1 MLRIDFRKAAMLVK
15 VVVSAMALIAAV
27 TTSVAGVA
35 QEITFER
42 IKLDDKFRS
51 EGVAVGD
58 FNGDGKNDIGA
69 GSVFYAAP
77 DWKMHP
83 VLAAPQEADPHG
95 YINSFVNFADDLN
108 DDGRT
113 DLIVVGF
120 PGEATRWY
128 QQPES
133 PSAGPWKEHLI
144 TPVSNNESPQYLELL
159 GKGQRQL
166 LMAVSPDP
174 AQPDGPQRYMAY
186 LKPAADPYARWSIH
200 RISADA
206 APGTTKYSHGVG
218 AGDINGDGRN
228 DVLCPKGWWEAPAG
242 EATEWTWHDAPF
254 GEDCAHMYVYDFD
267 GDGDADVLSTAA
279 HQLGMWWHEQTPD
292 GWKTHTIST
301 EFSQTHSLELADIN
315 GDGLP
320 DFVTGKRYWAHGP
333 NLDVDPGAPAML
345 YWFELKREDGTA
357 KWIPHKVDDDSGV
370 GTQFQVADVDGDGLL
385 DIATA
390 NKKGAHLFLQRRK

>member
-1 MLRIDFRKAAMLVK
+1 
-15 VVVSAMALIAAV
+15 
-27 TTSVAGVA
+27 
-35 QEITFER
+35 
-42 IKLDDKFRS
+42 
-51 EGVAVGD
+51 
-58 FNGDGKNDIGA
+58 
-69 GSVFYAAP
+69 
-77 DWKMHP
+77 
-83 VLAAPQEADPHG
+83 
-95 YINSFVNFADDLN
+95 
-108 DDGRT
+108 
-113 DLIVVGF
+113 
-120 PGEATRWY
+120 
-128 QQPES
+128 
-133 PSAGPWKEHLI
+133 
-144 TPVSNNESPQYLELL
+144 
-159 GKGQRQL
+159 
-166 LMAVSPDP
+166 MAVSPDP
-174 AQPDGPQRYMAY
+174 AQPDGPQRHMAY

-206 APGTTKYSHGVG
+206 APGTTKYAHGVG
-218 AGDINGDGRN
+218 AGDINGDGRK

-242 EATEWTWHDAPF
+242 DATEWTWHAAPF

-279 HQLGMWWHEQTPD
+279 HQLGMWWHEQSPD

-301 EFSQTHSLELADIN
+301 EFSQTHSAELADIN

-333 NLDVDPGAPAML
+333 NGDIDPGAPAML

-385 DIATA
+385 DITTA